1 MDYRLF
7 IANNFTEL
15 KNKIKSIQENNKNYF
30 EIFKLKNMSES
41 NKNIEMK
48 EMNNNTSLKE
58 TAFLAI
64 NKRELILGDQIYSL
78 NLVKK
83 IILLYKDNNELH
95 LLPPIFRE
103 IANQLNQMSI

>member
-15 KNKIKSIQENNKNYF
+15 KNKIKSIQENSKNYF